1 VALSGSQTAKGEGKP
16 QPTVSGEAGLLDATV
31 WFYGWFNMTIMEKR
45 KFPRLP
51 LNVNV
56 KCEVLNVST
65 LRAEEIRAKN
75 ISAGGIC
82 LVVPEKVNIDTL
94 LKLKLSLSGEAM
106 FIIVK
111 GKVVWVEEFSVT
123 HTSDYKAYDCGIEF
137 VDVGPQDQKNIS
149 RYLIAPLRQ

>member
-1 VALSGSQTAKGEGKP
+1 
-16 QPTVSGEAGLLDATV
+16 
-31 WFYGWFNMTIMEKR
+31 MTIKEKR

-82 LVVPEKVNIDTL
+82 LVVLEKVNIGTL
-94 LKLKLSLSGEAM
+94 LKLKLSLSGEVR

-149 RYLIAPLRQ
+149 RYLIRQ